1 LGKSTRHSRDY
12 CNAAANFDC
21 SWKTY
26 IIFVAWDAVQTVIMY
41 FLLPET
47 KKRTL
52 EELDLVFEAPN
63 PVKASLKPRKIAV
76 TNDGN
81 VLAAE
86 KEVEEL

>member
-1 LGKSTRHSRDY
+1 V
-12 CNAAANFDC
+12 F
-21 SWKTY
+21 
-26 IIFVAWDAVQTVIMY
+26 Y

-63 PVKASLKPRKIAV
+63 PVKASLVPQKIAIAQ
-76 TNDGN
+76 DGT

-86 KEVEEL
+86 KADL